1 MVSDGKKI
9 GIIGAGAWGT
19 ALAKLLAKKGN
30 SVQIWCHENETAK
43 NIIQNHVNTSFLP
56 DIDLPESVRPNTDL
70 LEVVCNSR
78 ILVIA
83 VPSHVSRKIA
93 KKILPGINA
102 EHTLLILSKGI
113 EEHSLAFMS
122 EIFSEELGNL
132 PKLAVL
138 SGPTFAREVAL
149 DLPTAAVI
157 ACVDETVGRMLQK
170 CFHSD
175 RFHLYRST
183 DLVGVQLGGTIKNV
197 ISIAC
202 GISDGMEQGL
212 NARAALICRGIAEMS
227 RLGIALGGSAKT
239 FLGMSGIGDL
249 VLTATGNLSR
259 NYNFGEKIGQ
269 GFSLGECLPVTNS
282 AVTEGIR
289 NSVSIQKLGE
299 IHKIDMPICK
309 AVYQIL
315 HEGVSCFQALQNLL
329 DRDLPDEEMYS

>member
-1 MVSDGKKI
+1 
-9 GIIGAGAWGT
+9 
-19 ALAKLLAKKGN
+19 
-30 SVQIWCHENETAK
+30 
-43 NIIQNHVNTSFLP
+43 
-56 DIDLPESVRPNTDL
+56 
-70 LEVVCNSR
+70 
-78 ILVIA
+78 
-83 VPSHVSRKIA
+83 
-93 KKILPGINA
+93 
-102 EHTLLILSKGI
+102 
-113 EEHSLAFMS
+113 
-122 EIFSEELGNL
+122 
-132 PKLAVL
+132 
-138 SGPTFAREVAL
+138 
-149 DLPTAAVI
+149 
-157 ACVDETVGRMLQK
+157 
-170 CFHSD
+170 
-175 RFHLYRST
+175 
-183 DLVGVQLGGTIKNV
+183 
-197 ISIAC
+197 
-202 GISDGMEQGL
+202 MEQGL